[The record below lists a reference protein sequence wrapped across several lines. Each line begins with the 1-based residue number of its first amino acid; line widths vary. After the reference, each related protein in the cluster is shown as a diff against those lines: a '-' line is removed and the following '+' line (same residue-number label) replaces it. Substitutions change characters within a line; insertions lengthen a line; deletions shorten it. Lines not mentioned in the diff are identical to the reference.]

1 MKTPKAPHLA
11 VVGATGAVGRE
22 VLRIL
27 EQRDVPLIGLRP
39 IASARSAGKSVP
51 FRGEDVPVT
60 VIGDAA
66 FDGIDIV
73 IWDTPDEVAV
83 EWMPHVRS
91 KVLNIDNSAAFRL
104 HDDVPLVIPEIN
116 PEDAAKHDGLIA
128 NPNCTM
134 TTLIMP
140 LAPLHK
146 AAGARRV
153 ICSSY
158 QSASGAG
165 VAGVDDLYEEL
176 EKLLPEREAVRR
188 GDVDIAPSRTF
199 THPLAFNVIPRV
211 GGFDAMGS
219 TSEERRVLSETR
231 KILGAPSMEI
241 FATCVRVP
249 TVIGHGI
256 SAWVEFDRPIDASE
270 AREVLRAA
278 SGVLVDDDPAQN
290 RYPTP
295 LAATGID
302 KAIVG
307 RVRNDPENVN
317 ALGFFSTCDNLRKG
331 AALNAVQIAELA
343 ISENLF

>member
-27 EQRDVPLIGLRP
+27 EQRDVPLLGLRP
-39 IASARSAGKSVP
+39 IASARSAGRSVP
-51 FRGEDVPVT
+51 FRGEDVPIT
-60 VIGDAA
+60 VIGDEA
-66 FDGIDIV
+66 FDGIDMV

-83 EWMPHVRS
+83 EWMPHVRERT
-91 KVLNIDNSAAFRL
+91 LNIDNSASFRL

-116 PEDAAKHDGLIA
+116 AEDARNHSGLIA

-140 LAPLHK
+140 LAPLHR

-153 ICSSY
+153 IVSSY
-158 QSASGAG
+158 QSTSGAG
-165 VAGVDDLYEEL
+165 VAGVEDLYEQL
-176 EKLLPEREAVRR
+176 EKLLPEREAIRR
-188 GDVDIAPSRTF
+188 GEADVPPGRAF
-199 THPLAFNVIPRV
+199 THPIAFNVIPRV
-211 GGFDAMGS
+211 GGFDDLGR
-219 TSEERRVLSETR
+219 TSEERRVVTETR
-231 KILGAPSMEI
+231 KVLGAPSMEI

-256 SAWVEFDRPIDASE
+256 SAWVEFDRPIDAAE
-270 AREVLRAA
+270 AREVLMAA
-278 SGVLVDDDPAQN
+278 DGVLVEDDPTQS

-307 RVRNDPENVN
+307 RVRNDPENTN

-343 ISENLF
+343 IAENLF